1 MTEKILDNRYEI
13 LEQVGGGG
21 MALVYR
27 ARDIY
32 LNRIVAIK
40 ILREQ
45 LTSDEEF
52 VSRFRREAQ
61 AVASLSHTNIVSI
74 YDVGHSGQTY
84 YLVMEMV
91 EGRNLKELIKE
102 NGPFP
107 IDKAIAIAKQIC
119 DALEHAHEHQ
129 IIHRDIKP
137 HNIIITKDGVV
148 KVTDFGIARAVS
160 TATVTHSGNI
170 MGSVHYFSPEQAR
183 GEIADERSDIYSLG
197 VVIYEMLTGELPF
210 VGESP
215 ISVALK
221 KIQNDPLSPRR
232 INSQIG
238 EALEKVILIAMDK
251 DPKKRFKSADDLR
264 ANLLSAHVHNRLDKN
279 VPEKVSED
287 TVILPRLP
295 KEGTDQRGEK
305 TPKANAHATANA
317 PFKLWVWIILALMV
331 IGFVLGM
338 YLSANVLAREEVTV
352 PDVRQKT
359 VTEAQEEL
367 EGMGL
372 FLEVNKTVPHPTIAE
387 GLIIS
392 QTPKVD
398 EIVRKSAK
406 ILVTVSAGPQMV
418 DVPNVVDSSASAA
431 EIALANKG
439 LESTITRVYN
449 SQVPEGNVID
459 QEPDAGKEVA
469 QGTAVALIVSK
480 GPEPVWI
487 KMPKVTGYTLTEA
500 KEILKQNNLTL
511 EVVQPEVS
519 YIYEEEIVIRQD
531 PGPDSEVLQG
541 AVVNLVVSAGPGP
554 FGE

>member
-61 AVASLSHTNIVSI
+61 AVASLSHNNIVSI

-91 EGRNLKELIKE
+91 EGRNLKELIKK

-107 IDKAIAIAKQIC
+107 IDKAVAIAKQIC
-119 DALEHAHEHQ
+119 DALEHAHEHRV
-129 IIHRDIKP
+129 IHRDIKP

-160 TATVTHSGNI
+160 TATVTHTGNI

-221 KIQNDPLSPRR
+221 KIQNDPLSPRK

-251 DPKKRFKSADDLR
+251 DPKKRFKSAGDLR

-287 TVILPRLP
+287 TVILPRLA
-295 KEGTDQRGEK
+295 KNITEKSGEK
-305 TPKANAHATANA
+305 APKANA
-317 PFKLWVWIILALMV
+317 PFKVWVWIILALMV
-331 IGFVLGM
+331 IGFVIGM
-338 YLSANVLAREEVTV
+338 YLSATVLAREEVTV